1 MATTSTSHGTVAAG
15 FEPVRD
21 VFEENFR
28 SRNDVGAA
36 FSAYVN
42 GTKVVDI
49 WDGDAARDRP
59 WDDQTIVLAFS
70 VAKGIT
76 AFVMQLLAERGQLDI
91 ESSVADYWPE
101 FGQNGKDEIT
111 VEHVLTHKAG
121 VPIVPDY
128 WDWISLDR
136 PEAYLDLARIRQGL
150 EEAPL
155 QWEPGTDLAYHSTTY
170 GWILGEVVRRIT
182 GLTLGE
188 YLQTEIARP
197 LGLDMWI
204 GTPES
209 VHDRV
214 ATLIPDPAYDSD
226 EFYEHLAP
234 DLPGGQTAFMG
245 RERRFGQAVLHAYN
259 DPRMWRAEH
268 PAGNGI
274 MNARSLAR
282 LYAVLANGGEVDDVK
297 FLSPETIEDWGDDPR
312 RPERSLRR
320 ARLPDRARLHLVVV
334 VVPDGPGSRT
344 FGDPGMGGAVGYADP
359 DANLAFAFTPNRMVF
374 SPGQTDPRVNALS
387 EAICKDALVDSRRAP
402 LAGSVTET
410 LEELATIGAGPRGG
424 VTRVAWS
431 PELFEALRLGRRA
444 DARARARRSRS
455 TPPAT

>member
-1 MATTSTSHGTVAAG
+1 MATTTTSEGTVATG

-21 VFEENFR
+21 AFEENFR

-49 WDGDAARDRP
+49 WGGDAAPDRP
-59 WDDQTIVLAFS
+59 WDAQTLVLAFS

-76 AFVMQLLAERGQLDI
+76 AFVMQLLAERGKLDI
-91 ESSVADYWPE
+91 SEPVAHYWPE
-101 FGQNGKDEIT
+101 FAKNGKGAVT
-111 VEHVLTHKAG
+111 VEHVLTHTAG

-136 PEAYLDLARIRQGL
+136 PETYLELARIRQGL

-155 QWEPGTDLAYHSTTY
+155 QWEPGTEFAYHSTTY

-182 GLTLGE
+182 GQTLGE
-188 YLQTEIARP
+188 YLQAEVAGP
-197 LGLDMWI
+197 LGLAMWI

-226 EFYEHLAP
+226 EFYQHLAP
-234 DLPGGQTAFMG
+234 DLPGGQTAFLG
-245 RERRFGQAVLHAYN
+245 RERRFGQAVVHAYN

-274 MNARSLAR
+274 MDARSLAR
-282 LYAVLANGGEVDDVK
+282 LYAVLANGGEVDGVK
-297 FLSPETIEDWGDDPR
+297 LLSPESIEDWSTIRVDQRDLYDGRDFR
-312 RPERSLRR
+312 IALGYISSSSWYRM
-320 ARLPDRARLHLVVV
+320 
-334 VVPDGPGSRT
+334 GPGART

-359 DANLAFAFTPNRMVF
+359 DVGLAFAFTPNRMVF

-387 EAICKDALVDSRRAP
+387 EAIYGCL
-402 LAGSVTET
+402 
-410 LEELATIGAGPRGG
+410 
-424 VTRVAWS
+424 
-431 PELFEALRLGRRA
+431 
-444 DARARARRSRS
+444 
-455 TPPAT
+455 

>member
-1 MATTSTSHGTVAAG
+1 MATTTTSEGTVATG

-21 VFEENFR
+21 AFEENFR

-36 FSAYVN
+36 LSAYVN

-49 WDGDAARDRP
+49 WGGDAAPDRP
-59 WDDQTIVLAFS
+59 WDAQTLVLAFS

-76 AFVMQLLAERGQLDI
+76 AFVMQLLAERGKLDI
-91 ESSVADYWPE
+91 SEPVAHYWPE
-101 FGQNGKDEIT
+101 FAKNGKGAVT
-111 VEHVLTHKAG
+111 VEHVLTHTAG

-136 PEAYLDLARIRQGL
+136 PETYLELARIRQGL

-155 QWEPGTDLAYHSTTY
+155 QWEPGTEFAYHSTTY

-182 GLTLGE
+182 GQTLGE
-188 YLQTEIARP
+188 YLQAEVAGP
-197 LGLDMWI
+197 LGLAMWI

-234 DLPGGQTAFMG
+234 DLPGGQTAFLG
-245 RERRFGQAVLHAYN
+245 RERRFGQAVVHAYN

-274 MNARSLAR
+274 MDARSLAR
-282 LYAVLANGGEVDDVK
+282 LYAVLANGGEVDGVK
-297 FLSPETIEDWGDDPR
+297 LLSPESIEDWSTIRVDR
-312 RPERSLRR
+312 RDLYDGRDFRIALGYISSSSWYRM
-320 ARLPDRARLHLVVV
+320 
-334 VVPDGPGSRT
+334 GPGART

-359 DANLAFAFTPNRMVF
+359 DVGLAFAFTPNRMVF

-387 EAICKDALVDSRRAP
+387 EAIYGCL
-402 LAGSVTET
+402 
-410 LEELATIGAGPRGG
+410 
-424 VTRVAWS
+424 
-431 PELFEALRLGRRA
+431 
-444 DARARARRSRS
+444 
-455 TPPAT
+455 

>member
-1 MATTSTSHGTVAAG
+1 MATTTTSEGTVATG

-21 VFEENFR
+21 AFEENFR

-49 WDGDAARDRP
+49 WGGDAAPDRP
-59 WDDQTIVLAFS
+59 WDAQTLVLAFS

-76 AFVMQLLAERGQLDI
+76 AFVMQLLAERGKLDI
-91 ESSVADYWPE
+91 SEPVAHYWPE
-101 FGQNGKDEIT
+101 FAKNGKGAVT
-111 VEHVLTHKAG
+111 VEHVLTHTAG

-136 PEAYLDLARIRQGL
+136 PETYLELARIRQGL

-155 QWEPGTDLAYHSTTY
+155 QWEPGTEFAYHSTTY

-182 GLTLGE
+182 GQTLGE
-188 YLQTEIARP
+188 YLQAEVAGP
-197 LGLDMWI
+197 LGLAMWI

-226 EFYEHLAP
+226 EFYQHLAP
-234 DLPGGQTAFMG
+234 DLPGGQTAFLG

-274 MNARSLAR
+274 MDARSLAR
-282 LYAVLANGGEVDDVK
+282 LYAVLANGGEVDGVK
-297 FLSPETIEDWGDDPR
+297 LLSPESIEDWSTIRVDQRDLYDGRDFR
-312 RPERSLRR
+312 IALGYISSSSWYRM
-320 ARLPDRARLHLVVV
+320 
-334 VVPDGPGSRT
+334 GPGART

-359 DANLAFAFTPNRMVF
+359 DVGLAFAFTPNRMVF

-387 EAICKDALVDSRRAP
+387 EAIYGCL
-402 LAGSVTET
+402 
-410 LEELATIGAGPRGG
+410 
-424 VTRVAWS
+424 
-431 PELFEALRLGRRA
+431 
-444 DARARARRSRS
+444 
-455 TPPAT
+455 

>member
-21 VFEENFR
+21 AFEENFR

-49 WDGDAARDRP
+49 WGGDAAPGRP
-59 WDDQTIVLAFS
+59 WDAQTLVLAFS

-76 AFVMQLLAERGQLDI
+76 AFVMQLLAERGKLDI
-91 ESSVADYWPE
+91 SEPVAHYWPE
-101 FGQNGKDEIT
+101 FAKNGKGAVT
-111 VEHVLTHKAG
+111 VEHVLTHTAG

-136 PEAYLDLARIRQGL
+136 PETYLELARIRQGL

-155 QWEPGTDLAYHSTTY
+155 QWEPGTEFAYHSTTY

-182 GLTLGE
+182 GQTLGE
-188 YLQTEIARP
+188 YLQAEVAGP
-197 LGLDMWI
+197 LGLAMWI

-234 DLPGGQTAFMG
+234 DLPGGQTAFLG
-245 RERRFGQAVLHAYN
+245 RERRFGQAVVHAYN

-274 MNARSLAR
+274 MDARSLAR
-282 LYAVLANGGEVDDVK
+282 LYAVLANGGEVDGVK
-297 FLSPETIEDWGDDPR
+297 LLSPESIEDWSTIRVDR
-312 RPERSLRR
+312 RDLYDGRDFRIALGYISSSSWYRM
-320 ARLPDRARLHLVVV
+320 
-334 VVPDGPGSRT
+334 GPGART

-359 DANLAFAFTPNRMVF
+359 DVGLAFAFTPNRMVF

-387 EAICKDALVDSRRAP
+387 EAIYGCL
-402 LAGSVTET
+402 
-410 LEELATIGAGPRGG
+410 
-424 VTRVAWS
+424 
-431 PELFEALRLGRRA
+431 
-444 DARARARRSRS
+444 
-455 TPPAT
+455 

>member
-1 MATTSTSHGTVAAG
+1 MATTTTSEGTVATG

-21 VFEENFR
+21 AFEENFR

-49 WDGDAARDRP
+49 WGGNAAPDRP
-59 WDDQTIVLAFS
+59 WDAQTLVLAFS

-76 AFVMQLLAERGQLDI
+76 AFVMQLLAERGKLDI
-91 ESSVADYWPE
+91 SEPVAHYWPE
-101 FGQNGKDEIT
+101 FAKNGKGAVT
-111 VEHVLTHKAG
+111 VEHVLTHTAG

-136 PEAYLDLARIRQGL
+136 PETYLELARIRQGL

-155 QWEPGTDLAYHSTTY
+155 QWEPGTEFAYHSTTY

-182 GLTLGE
+182 GQTLGE
-188 YLQTEIARP
+188 YLQAEVAGP
-197 LGLDMWI
+197 LGLAMWI

-234 DLPGGQTAFMG
+234 DLPGGQTAFLG
-245 RERRFGQAVLHAYN
+245 RERRFGQAVVHAYN

-274 MNARSLAR
+274 MDARSLAR
-282 LYAVLANGGEVDDVK
+282 LYAVLANGGEVDGVK
-297 FLSPETIEDWGDDPR
+297 LLSPESIEDWSTIRVDR
-312 RPERSLRR
+312 RDLYDGRDFRIALGYISSSSWYRM
-320 ARLPDRARLHLVVV
+320 
-334 VVPDGPGSRT
+334 GPGART

-359 DANLAFAFTPNRMVF
+359 DVGLAFAFTPNRMVF

-387 EAICKDALVDSRRAP
+387 EAIYGCL
-402 LAGSVTET
+402 
-410 LEELATIGAGPRGG
+410 
-424 VTRVAWS
+424 
-431 PELFEALRLGRRA
+431 
-444 DARARARRSRS
+444 
-455 TPPAT
+455 